1 MLVIAALMALQQNLA
16 PAEQRIVRQVDAE
29 ARQAIEL
36 LAKNVDIN
44 SGTLN
49 RAGVKRV
56 AEQLIP
62 EFTKL
67 GFTTRYEAQPD
78 DMQRGGH
85 LIAER
90 KGSRGKRLLLIGHL
104 DTVFEEESP
113 FQRFQLIDDST
124 AAGPGVQ
131 DMKGGN
137 IVLLY
142 ALRALHAGGALDNT
156 TITVVLTG
164 DEESAGDPVNV
175 ARASLIAA
183 AKNSDIA
190 LAFEGGSRDREG
202 DLFVIARRGSSGWT
216 LRVTGRTA
224 HSSGIFGNST
234 GAGAIF
240 EASRILD
247 RFYAEVRGERNVTF
261 NPGIIVGGDRA
272 ALEGGEATASGK
284 SNIVASSAIAWGDL
298 RTLTDEELQR
308 TRDRMRAIVAQSL
321 PGTRAEITFED
332 RYPNMPPTAGNIALL
347 QRVNDVNQA
356 LGMGSVRS
364 FDPASR
370 GAGDVSF
377 VAPMVDAI
385 DGLGPLG
392 SGSHS
397 DREHVDLNSL
407 RSATKRAAVLIY
419 RLTR

>member
-1 MLVIAALMALQQNLA
+1 MLVMAALMALQQTLA

-36 LAKNVDIN
+36 LARSVDIN

-62 EFTKL
+62 EFEKL
-67 GFTTRYEAQPD
+67 GFATRYEALPD
-78 DMQRGGH
+78 NMLRGGH

-90 KGSRGKRLLLIGHL
+90 KGARGKRLLLIGHL
-104 DTVFEEESP
+104 DTVFEEDSP

-142 ALRALHAGGALDNT
+142 ALRALHASGALDNT

-164 DEESAGDPVNV
+164 DEESAGDPVSV
-175 ARASLIAA
+175 ARASLLAA

-224 HSSGIFGNST
+224 HSSGIFGNNT

-272 ALEGGEATASGK
+272 ALDATEGTASGK
-284 SNIVASSAIAWGDL
+284 SNIVASSAIARGDL

-321 PGTRAEITFED
+321 PGTSAEIAFED
-332 RYPNMPPTAGNIALL
+332 RYPNMPPTAGNLALL
-347 QRVNDVNQA
+347 QRVNEVNQA
-356 LGMGSVRS
+356 LGMGTVRS

-377 VAPMVDAI
+377 VAPIIDAI

-392 SGSHS
+392 NGSHS
-397 DREHVDLNSL
+397 DRERVDLNSL
-407 RSATKRAAVLIY
+407 RSATKRAAVLMY

>member
-16 PAEQRIVRQVDAE
+16 PVEQRIVRQVDTE

-36 LAKNVDIN
+36 LGKTVDIN

-62 EFTKL
+62 EFNKL
-67 GFTTRYEAQPD
+67 GFTTRYEPLPD
-78 DMQRGGH
+78 SMQRGGH

-90 KGSRGKRLLLIGHL
+90 KGTRGKRLLLIGHL

-124 AAGPGVQ
+124 AACPGVQ

-142 ALRALHAGGALDNT
+142 ALRALHASGALNNT
-156 TITVVLTG
+156 TITVILTG
-164 DEESAGDPVNV
+164 DEESAGDPVSV

-224 HSSGIFGNST
+224 HSSGIFGNTT

-272 ALEGGEATASGK
+272 ALDGTEATASGK

-321 PGTRAEITFED
+321 PGTKAEITFED

-347 QRVNDVNQA
+347 QRVNEVNQA

-377 VAPMVDAI
+377 VAPMIDAI

-397 DREHVDLNSL
+397 DRERLDLNSL

>member
-1 MLVIAALMALQQNLA
+1 MLVMAALMALQQTLA

-36 LAKNVDIN
+36 LARSVDIN

-62 EFTKL
+62 EFDKL
-67 GFTTRYEAQPD
+67 GFTTRYEALPD
-78 DMQRGGH
+78 NMQRGGH

-90 KGSRGKRLLLIGHL
+90 KGTRGKRLLLIGHL
-104 DTVFEEESP
+104 DTVFEEDSP

-142 ALRALHAGGALDNT
+142 ALRALHASGALDNT

-164 DEESAGDPVNV
+164 DEESAGDPVSV
-175 ARASLIAA
+175 ARASLLAA

-224 HSSGIFGNST
+224 HSSGIFGNNT

-272 ALEGGEATASGK
+272 ALDATEGTASGK
-284 SNIVASSAIAWGDL
+284 SNIVASTAIARGDL

-321 PGTRAEITFED
+321 PGTSAEIAFED
-332 RYPNMPPTAGNIALL
+332 RYPNMPPTAGNLALL

-377 VAPMVDAI
+377 VAPMIDAI

-392 SGSHS
+392 NGSHS
-397 DREHVDLNSL
+397 DRERLDLNSL
-407 RSATKRAAVLIY
+407 RSATKRAAVLMY

>member
-1 MLVIAALMALQQNLA
+1 VLVVAALVALQQSLA
-16 PAEQRIVRQVDAE
+16 PVEQRIVRHVDTE
-29 ARQAIEL
+29 AAQAVDL
-36 LAKNVDIN
+36 LAKSVDIN

-49 RAGVKRV
+49 RAGVRRV

-67 GFTTRYEAQPD
+67 GFNTRYEALPD
-78 DMQRGGH
+78 SMQRGGH

-90 KGSRGKRLLLIGHL
+90 KGTRGKRLLLIGHL

-113 FQRFQLIDDST
+113 FQKFQRLDDTT

-142 ALRALHAGGALDNT
+142 ALRALHSAGALDNT
-156 TITVVLTG
+156 TITVILTG
-164 DEESAGDPVNV
+164 DEESVGEPIATS
-175 ARASLIAA
+175 RASLLAA
-183 AKNSDIA
+183 ARNSDMA
-190 LAFEGGSRDREG
+190 LAFEGGSHDDQG
-202 DLFVIARRGSSGWT
+202 DLFVVARRGSSGWT
-216 LRVTGRTA
+216 LRVNGRTA
-224 HSSGIFGNST
+224 HSSGIFGNNT

-240 EASRILD
+240 EAARILD
-247 RFYAEVRGERNVTF
+247 RFYAEIRGERNVTF
-261 NPGIIVGGDRA
+261 NPGIIVGGDQA
-272 ALEGGEATASGK
+272 QLGPNEGSASGK
-284 SNIVASSAIAWGDL
+284 NNIVASTAIARGDI
-298 RTLTDEELQR
+298 RTLTDEELRR
-308 TRDRMRAIVAQSL
+308 TRERMRAIVAQSL

-332 RYPNMPPTAGNIALL
+332 RYPNMPPTPGNIALL
-347 QRVNDVNQA
+347 RRADEVNQA
-356 LGMGSVRS
+356 LGMGAVRA

-377 VAPMVDAI
+377 VAPLIDAI
-385 DGLGPLG
+385 DGLGPMG

-397 DREHVDLNSL
+397 DRERVDLNSM
-407 RSATKRAAVLIY
+407 RRATKRAAVLIY